1 MLACMC
7 PNILNCHGHVLAKQ
21 AHKLSRGNGWT
32 NMYLFHPEDK
42 SKSIDGGHI
51 VFFKGEKCPLS
62 NCYFMDQHLLI
73 IPYGA
78 GDLRHNVTFRFGV
91 RQAFSA
97 MKAQDMKLPQI
108 EQTILESESL
118 GALNIAIKSL
128 ESHVR
133 LTGVIGPWACSET
146 IDIMHQIISSRY
158 VSNTTFRD
166 CCSSLKDKCPC
177 KATANLFWGCGV
189 DLEILHLLDPRL
201 HPDLLQGRNVLGW
214 IIKAVHTEL
223 QEGSAKDF
231 SWISR
236 VMLSN
241 KFTDNMKDGLRD
253 VCLHLDITSSGRY
266 NPP

>member
-1 MLACMC
+1 
-7 PNILNCHGHVLAKQ
+7 
-21 AHKLSRGNGWT
+21 
-32 NMYLFHPEDK
+32 
-42 SKSIDGGHI
+42 
-51 VFFKGEKCPLS
+51 
-62 NCYFMDQHLLI
+62 
-73 IPYGA
+73 
-78 GDLRHNVTFRFGV
+78 
-91 RQAFSA
+91 
-97 MKAQDMKLPQI
+97 MKLPQI

-128 ESHVR
+128 KSHVR
-133 LTGVIGPWACSET
+133 LTGMVGPWACSET
-146 IDIMHQIISSRY
+146 IEILHQIISSKY
-158 VSNTTFRD
+158 VSNPTFRD

-189 DLEILHLLDPRL
+189 DLEILHSLDPRL

-223 QEGSAKDF
+223 QEVSAKDF

-236 VMLSN
+236 VMSSN

-266 NPP
+266 NPTVEEQKVPRKESWERAEGDDNDTLVVVEGGGGGGWKC